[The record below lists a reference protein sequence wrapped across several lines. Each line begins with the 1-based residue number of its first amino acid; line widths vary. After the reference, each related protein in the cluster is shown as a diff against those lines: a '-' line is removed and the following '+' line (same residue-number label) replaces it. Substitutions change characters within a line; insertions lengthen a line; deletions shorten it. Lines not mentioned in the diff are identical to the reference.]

1 MSSLVDLATAVGVLL
16 GSMACVQ
23 EPSETKSAPAQKKAA
38 LLAKLKAKAAK
49 EESAELSKLFSVL
62 RDPKKTAA
70 LGLSK
75 NQVELAGRLEQLTR
89 DIIKAWLLRELDSG
103 PPPSTDAQLER
114 LSEHRDRV
122 RARVVIQAEA
132 IVLEGILTTEQLRV
146 CREATGLKPGRP
158 APGRFG
164 SPQVPAPDENSTAEE
179 LAAAVQYYATGYRHA
194 GEIFSAL
201 LGNPLLRDMFPD
213 GIEHLTGSS
222 LALARS
228 YEPKVELPRITS
240 DLVARL
246 DKLVIDAYRSRLTHD
261 LEKVPPPSRQML
273 VERILGHIRLS
284 DSLFAHAE
292 AIALEGI
299 LTSEQAE
306 LCLMVVW
313 EGNGTRALL
322 DPALASRLRLTRSQR
337 EQVVLLLENE
347 TLISDQQTEAQ
358 ASIMGLI
365 PSRPELKAL
374 DEQIVADAK
383 GRMNQADGM
392 IWDLLTPAQLRT
404 LTRILNRPNPAARAR
419 PESVKKSRRAG

>member
-23 EPSETKSAPAQKKAA
+23 EPSETKSAPPQKKAA

-75 NQVELAGRLEQLTR
+75 DQVELAGRLEQLAR

-132 IVLEGILTTEQLRV
+132 IVLDGILTTEQLRV
-146 CREATGLKPGRP
+146 CRKATGLKPGRP

-164 SPQVPAPDENSTAEE
+164 SPQVPAPDENSTPEE

-222 LALARS
+222 LALARYAILFGHERRGHVGVLAGKS
-228 YEPKVELPRITS
+228 GRYSQYVQAILRCGSGFGEAVVS
-240 DLVARL
+240 VARATA
-246 DKLVIDAYRSRLTHD
+246 VR
-261 LEKVPPPSRQML
+261 
-273 VERILGHIRLS
+273 
-284 DSLFAHAE
+284 
-292 AIALEGI
+292 
-299 LTSEQAE
+299 
-306 LCLMVVW
+306 
-313 EGNGTRALL
+313 
-322 DPALASRLRLTRSQR
+322 
-337 EQVVLLLENE
+337 
-347 TLISDQQTEAQ
+347 
-358 ASIMGLI
+358 
-365 PSRPELKAL
+365 
-374 DEQIVADAK
+374 
-383 GRMNQADGM
+383 
-392 IWDLLTPAQLRT
+392 
-404 LTRILNRPNPAARAR
+404 
-419 PESVKKSRRAG
+419 KSRTI